1 MCCNAREVVFVALD
15 GVCAQ
20 LTLFVDILIY
30 AFEALFVATGARYID
45 CECLLL

>member
-1 MCCNAREVVFVALD
+1 MWCNAREVLFVALD

-20 LTLFVDILIY
+20 SILFVDILIY
-30 AFEALFVATGARYID
+30 AFEAFFVATEARYID